1 MSERRIQ
8 NAEPLSRSERRIQNT
23 EEVGFY
29 LPGLG
34 RVKEFVPSQLRP
46 HRSQS
51 AGHPHIQ
58 PQRFKVSRRTVHSIT
73 EKIFATIKNVYRAR
87 TPSRGR

>member
-8 NAEPLSRSERRIQNT
+8 NAAPLARSERRIQNT
-23 EEVGFY
+23 EEAGFY

-51 AGHPHIQ
+51 ASHPQIQ
-58 PQRFKVSRRTVHSIT
+58 PQRFKVGHNSTLN
-73 EKIFATIKNVYRAR
+73 KNVRRYD
-87 TPSRGR
+87 

>member
-51 AGHPHIQ
+51 ASHPHIQ
-58 PQRFKVSRRTVHSIT
+58 PQRFKVEHINSR
-73 EKIFATIKNVYRAR
+73 KNIIYDKNISRAR

>member
-8 NAEPLSRSERRIQNT
+8 NAEPLPSLARSERRIQNT
-23 EEVGFY
+23 EEAGFY

-46 HRSQS
+46 HRSQPAS
-51 AGHPHIQ
+51 HPHIQ
-58 PQRFKVSRRTVHSIT
+58 PQRFKVAHNSTLN
-73 EKIFATIKNVYRAR
+73 KK
-87 TPSRGR
+87 

>member
-8 NAEPLSRSERRIQNT
+8 NAEPLPSLARSERRIQNT
-23 EEVGFY
+23 EEAGFY

-51 AGHPHIQ
+51 ASHPQIQ
-58 PQRFKVSRRTVHSIT
+58 PQRFKVGLSNTL
-73 EKIFATIKNVYRAR
+73 KIFSTIKYIARAR

>member
-8 NAEPLSRSERRIQNT
+8 NAAPLARSERRIQNT
-23 EEVGFY
+23 EEAGFY

-51 AGHPHIQ
+51 ASHPHIQ
-58 PQRFKVSRRTVHSIT
+58 PQRFKVAHNSTLNKTVSYD
-73 EKIFATIKNVYRAR
+73 TIKNIIRAR